1 MMAHI
6 TPDKQEELVNLL
18 EQMIQNIESED
29 QSC

>member
-6 TPDKQEELVNLL
+6 APDKQEELVNLL

-29 QSC
+29 QPC